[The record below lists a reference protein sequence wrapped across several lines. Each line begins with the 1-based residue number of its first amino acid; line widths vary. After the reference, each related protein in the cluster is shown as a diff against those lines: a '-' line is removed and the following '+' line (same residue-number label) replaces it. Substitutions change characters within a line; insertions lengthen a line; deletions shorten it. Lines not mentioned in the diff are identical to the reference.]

1 MPAGFDP
8 SFDSLLLRTATYMPS
23 PLSSL
28 DGLAPD
34 FAAKLRKLGIRTTDK
49 LLENA
54 KSLKGRQML
63 AEQTD
68 IDEKELLRV
77 ANKIDR
83 MRIRGVGKDYAE
95 LLEAAGVVTV
105 RELRY
110 RNPSRLAQAIAQANA
125 ERKLVRVLPSEQ
137 TIGRWID
144 DAKKLPVKISY

>member
-1 MPAGFDP
+1 
-8 SFDSLLLRTATYMPS
+8 MPS

>member
-1 MPAGFDP
+1 
-8 SFDSLLLRTATYMPS
+8 
-23 PLSSL
+23 
-28 DGLAPD
+28 
-34 FAAKLRKLGIRTTDK
+34 
-49 LLENA
+49 
-54 KSLKGRQML
+54 ML

>member
-1 MPAGFDP
+1 
-8 SFDSLLLRTATYMPS
+8 MPS

-68 IDEKELLRV
+68 IDERELLRV

-110 RNPSRLAQAIAQANA
+110 RNPARLAQAMAQANA